1 MKSFD
6 KLIANNGG
14 AGTRFVRRMFLMRM
28 LGTLLCF
35 LPIFSVLAEL
45 HRPEYL
51 KILLALNAFV
61 WPTVA
66 YLRAMLAPIPR
77 EVEQQNLLWD
87 AGVGG
92 FWIAM
97 MAMNPL
103 PSVAIATILLTDRLS
118 AGGKMLM
125 RKAALA
131 MLAGFAISWVVIGM
145 PFYGAVSQRTMMATL
160 PLISL
165 YVLALSLLTDS
176 IAVKLRLKSQELERI
191 AMLDPL
197 LDIANRRLLEQRIS
211 WELIRLQRDCGH
223 SLLMFIDV
231 DNFKEIN
238 DRYGHKVGDVMLKTV
253 SQILQMATRPT
264 DTPARLGGDEFVILL
279 PDTTLEEGRS
289 IAQRIMDATAVVTER
304 PDHRQTLTLSIGIAD
319 ALPEM
324 LEVSDW
330 LQAADSA
337 LYEAK
342 RRGKNQIFAH

>member
-1 MKSFD
+1 MNSFD
-6 KLIANNGG
+6 KLITNSEVAG
-14 AGTRFVRRMFLMRM
+14 ARFVRRMYLMRM
-28 LGTLLCF
+28 LGTFLCF
-35 LPIFSVLAEL
+35 LPILSVLSEH
-45 HRPEYL
+45 HRPVYL
-51 KILLALNAFV
+51 QVLLAINAFI

-66 YLRAMLAPIPR
+66 YLRAIRAPIPR
-77 EVEQQNLLWD
+77 LVEQQNLLLD

-97 MAMNPL
+97 MSLNPL
-103 PSVAIATILLTDRLS
+103 PSVTIATILLTDRLS
-118 AGGKMLM
+118 AGGVTLM
-125 RKAALA
+125 RKAAF
-131 MLAGFAISWVVIGM
+131 MLVSCFALSWVLTGM
-145 PFYGAVSQRTMMATL
+145 PFIGYVSQRTMLATL

-165 YVLALSLLTDS
+165 YVLALSLLTDG
-176 IAVKLRLKSQELERI
+176 IAVRLRLKSQELERI

-197 LDIANRRLLEQRIS
+197 LDIANRRLLEQRIA
-211 WELIRLQRDCGH
+211 WELVRLQQHCGH
-223 SLLMFIDV
+223 SLLMFIDL

-253 SQILQMATRPT
+253 SQILQMATRAT

-279 PDTTLEEGRS
+279 PDTSLEEGRS
-289 IAQRIMDATAVVTER
+289 IAQRIMDATSPVTER
-304 PDHRQTLTLSIGIAD
+304 PDHSQTLTLSIGIAE

-330 LQAADSA
+330 LQAADNA